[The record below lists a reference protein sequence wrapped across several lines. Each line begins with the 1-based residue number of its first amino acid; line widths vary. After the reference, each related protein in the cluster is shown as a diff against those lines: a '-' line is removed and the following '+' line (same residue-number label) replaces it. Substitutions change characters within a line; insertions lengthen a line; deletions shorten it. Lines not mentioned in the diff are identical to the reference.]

1 MVYSI
6 LRARAA
12 QHSVRVKCPGAA
24 VARAA
29 LMEPGLGL
37 TLRRCAQ
44 SSEAA
49 RAEHTR
55 YIYTLST
62 ISTVDTL
69 HSSRQ
74 TTREKVDIW
83 LREDLLICSAS
94 SSRVSWIFPI
104 RYNWFVTRRRCRC
117 DNCNTQFCR
126 YFMSRWRCFL
136 AVLKCF
142 FYLSPSE
149 YDKLNEAISQNAFNM
164 RWVMIVRRCCSFLH
178 IYLPIQIFHRSK

>member
-1 MVYSI
+1 MRSSTSSEQQKNVLSI
-6 LRARAA
+6 PGPRAA
-12 QHSVRVKCPGAA
+12 QRSVRVKCPGAA

-74 TTREKVDIW
+74 TTREKVDI
-83 LREDLLICSAS
+83 
-94 SSRVSWIFPI
+94 
-104 RYNWFVTRRRCRC
+104 
-117 DNCNTQFCR
+117 
-126 YFMSRWRCFL
+126 
-136 AVLKCF
+136 
-142 FYLSPSE
+142 
-149 YDKLNEAISQNAFNM
+149 
-164 RWVMIVRRCCSFLH
+164 
-178 IYLPIQIFHRSK
+178 

>member
-1 MVYSI
+1 MRFDTFKRHDFFQSFASIGRVDLVYTITRSSTSSEQQKIVLSI
-6 LRARAA
+6 PGARAA

-62 ISTVDTL
+62 ISTISTADTL

-74 TTREKVDIW
+74 TTREKVDI
-83 LREDLLICSAS
+83 
-94 SSRVSWIFPI
+94 
-104 RYNWFVTRRRCRC
+104 
-117 DNCNTQFCR
+117 
-126 YFMSRWRCFL
+126 
-136 AVLKCF
+136 
-142 FYLSPSE
+142 
-149 YDKLNEAISQNAFNM
+149 
-164 RWVMIVRRCCSFLH
+164 
-178 IYLPIQIFHRSK
+178 